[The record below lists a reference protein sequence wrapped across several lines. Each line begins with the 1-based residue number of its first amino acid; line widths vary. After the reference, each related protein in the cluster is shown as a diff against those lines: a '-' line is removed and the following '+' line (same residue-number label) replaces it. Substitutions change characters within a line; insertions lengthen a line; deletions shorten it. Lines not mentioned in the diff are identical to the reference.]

1 MNQSI
6 LSHSEGLEKIYKLR
20 TVFELEIE
28 CICLNSNFQDISQ
41 MLPRAVGL
49 QKEYCDQ
56 VVLKESEDHSIEN
69 PYYELSVFCNSSD
82 QEKIVQLLKD
92 YNLAIDLVHDNK
104 DMWTPYR

>member
-49 QKEYCDQ
+49 QK
-56 VVLKESEDHSIEN
+56 N
-69 PYYELSVFCNSSD
+69 
-82 QEKIVQLLKD
+82 IVTK
-92 YNLAIDLVHDNK
+92 
-104 DMWTPYR
+104 